1 MGKFMRKFVLQDSSS
16 DRRMPPVAC
25 LAQRRHA
32 RELASAAAQ
41 EQKPP
46 STFAPPIRRVRR
58 PPVQSEVATSFPT
71 ASCTCST
78 SLRRRPAAGPS
89 PPSDCS
95 SGHPPPALA
104 ALQASP
110 RHGEPPRHLLLV
122 WARPNRPGRVAP
134 PQAAALLAAG
144 EAPVTLGSRATAQLA
159 ARASAHVRAA
169 S

>member
-1 MGKFMRKFVLQDSSS
+1 MLPLPPVPDNADMDKMERRMGKLMRKFVLPDSSS
-16 DRRMPPVAC
+16 DHRTPPVAY
-25 LAQRRHA
+25 LAQRCHA

-110 RHGEPPRHLLLV
+110 RHDDATFV
-122 WARPNRPGRVAP
+122 TAP
-134 PQAAALLAAG
+134 DVERDAELILESMNDQQQGKHP
-144 EAPVTLGSRATAQLA
+144 
-159 ARASAHVRAA
+159 
-169 S
+169 